1 MVTKSI
7 DISVSKPDLQELLS
21 EVAEG
26 IEIIFVDGNI
36 PVARLTPVQGMQ
48 STRKADLSK
57 GAILTSDDFDEPL
70 PDQFWLG
77 EE

>member
-7 DISVSKPDLQELLS
+7 DISTTNLNLEKLVSEMAHG
-21 EVAEG
+21 V
-26 IEIIFVDGNI
+26 EIIFVDGNT
-36 PVARLTPVQGMQ
+36 PVARLMPVGETQ
-48 STRKADLSK
+48 SGRKPDLSK

-70 PDQFWLG
+70 PDEFWLG